1 MRAIMSKI
9 TPRNELK
16 ATVDRLKREGK
27 KVVFTNGCFDIL
39 HAGHTRYLREARK
52 LGDALIL
59 ALNSDTSVRSIKGP
73 MRPIVPEAERAEV
86 VASLDSVDYVTV
98 FDELTP
104 LELIEFLRPDVIVKG
119 GDWAEKD
126 IVGAET
132 VRKWGGRV
140 AIMPEIEGA
149 STTNIIDKVLQVYRS
164 ADEAGKKG

>member
-1 MRAIMSKI
+1 MSKI

-16 ATVDRLKREGK
+16 AKVERLKREGK

-59 ALNSDTSVRSIKGP
+59 ALNSDSSVRSIKGP

-86 VASLDSVDYVTV
+86 VAALDSVDYVTV

-126 IVGAET
+126 IVGAEA

-164 ADEAGKKG
+164 GDEAGKRG

>member
-1 MRAIMSKI
+1 MSKI

-52 LGDALIL
+52 LGDVLIL
-59 ALNSDTSVRSIKGP
+59 ALNSDSSVRSIKGP

-86 VASLDSVDYVTV
+86 VAALDSVDYVTV

-164 ADEAGKKG
+164 GDEAGKRG

>member
-1 MRAIMSKI
+1 MSKI

-59 ALNSDTSVRSIKGP
+59 ALNSDSSVRSLKGP

-86 VASLDSVDYVTV
+86 VGALDSVDYVTV

-119 GDWAEKD
+119 GDWSEKD

-140 AIMPEIEGA
+140 AIMPQIEGA

>member
-1 MRAIMSKI
+1 MNKI
-9 TPRNELK
+9 TSRNELK

-39 HAGHTRYLREARK
+39 HAGHTRYLRQARK

-59 ALNSDTSVRSIKGP
+59 ALNSDSSVRSIKGP

-104 LELIEFLRPDVIVKG
+104 LELIEYLRPDVIVKG

-126 IVGAET
+126 IVGAES

-140 AIMPEIEGA
+140 AIMSEIEGA
-149 STTNIIDKVLQVYRS
+149 STTNIIEKVLQVYRS
-164 ADEAGKKG
+164 SDGSGKTG

>member
-1 MRAIMSKI
+1 MSKI

-16 ATVDRLKREGK
+16 ATVERLKREGK

-59 ALNSDTSVRSIKGP
+59 ALNSDSSVRSIKGP

-104 LELIEFLRPDVIVKG
+104 LELIEYLRPDVIVKG

-126 IVGAET
+126 IVGAES

-140 AIMPEIEGA
+140 AVMPEIVGA

-164 ADEAGKKG
+164 GDGEGKAG

>member
-1 MRAIMSKI
+1 MSKI

-16 ATVDRLKREGK
+16 ATVERLKREGK

-52 LGDALIL
+52 MGDAMIL
-59 ALNSDTSVRSIKGP
+59 ALNSDSSVRSIKGP

-86 VASLDSVDYVTV
+86 VAALDSVDYVTV

>member
-1 MRAIMSKI
+1 MSKI

-16 ATVDRLKREGK
+16 AKIDRLKREGK

-52 LGDALIL
+52 LGDTLIL
-59 ALNSDTSVRSIKGP
+59 ALNSDSSVRSIKGP

-86 VASLDSVDYVTV
+86 VAALDSVDYVTV

-119 GDWAEKD
+119 GDWADKD
-126 IVGAET
+126 IVGAEA

-149 STTNIIDKVLQVYRS
+149 STTNIIDKVLQAYRS
-164 ADEAGKKG
+164 ADEAGKGG

>member
-1 MRAIMSKI
+1 MSKI

-59 ALNSDTSVRSIKGP
+59 ALNSDSSVRSIKGP

-86 VASLDSVDYVTV
+86 VAALDSVDYVTV

-164 ADEAGKKG
+164 GDEAEKRG

>member
-1 MRAIMSKI
+1 MNKI

-16 ATVDRLKREGK
+16 AKIDRLKREGK

-59 ALNSDTSVRSIKGP
+59 ALNSDSSVRSIKGP

-104 LELIEFLRPDVIVKG
+104 LELIEFLQPDVIVKG

-126 IVGAET
+126 IVGAKA

-164 ADEAGKKG
+164 GDGAGKEH

>member
-1 MRAIMSKI
+1 MSKI

-52 LGDALIL
+52 MGDALIL
-59 ALNSDTSVRSIKGP
+59 ALNSDSSVRSIKGP

-86 VASLDSVDYVTV
+86 VASLDSVDYVTI

-119 GDWAEKD
+119 GDWSEKD

-140 AIMPEIEGA
+140 AIMPQIEGA
-149 STTNIIDKVLQVYRS
+149 STTNIIDKVLQIHRS
-164 ADEAGKKG
+164 ADEAGKRG

>member
-1 MRAIMSKI
+1 MSKI

-52 LGDALIL
+52 MGDTLIL
-59 ALNSDTSVRSIKGP
+59 ALNSDSSVRSLKGP

>member
-1 MRAIMSKI
+1 MSKI

-59 ALNSDTSVRSIKGP
+59 ALNSDSSVRSIKGP

>member
-1 MRAIMSKI
+1 MNKI

-39 HAGHTRYLREARK
+39 HAGHTRYLRDARK

-59 ALNSDTSVRSIKGP
+59 ALNSDSSVRSIKGP

-104 LELIEFLRPDVIVKG
+104 LELIEFLQPDVIVKG

-126 IVGAET
+126 IVGAKA

-164 ADEAGKKG
+164 GDGAGKED

>member
-1 MRAIMSKI
+1 MNKI
-9 TPRNELK
+9 TPRNDLK
-16 ATVDRLKREGK
+16 SQVDRLKREGK

-52 LGDALIL
+52 LGDVLIL
-59 ALNSDTSVRSIKGP
+59 ALNSDSSVRSIKGP

-86 VASLDSVDYVTV
+86 VAALDSVDYVTV

-126 IVGAET
+126 IVGAES

-164 ADEAGKKG
+164 DDEAGKRG

>member
-1 MRAIMSKI
+1 MSKI

-16 ATVDRLKREGK
+16 VTVDRLKREGK

-59 ALNSDTSVRSIKGP
+59 ALNSDSSVRSIKGP

-86 VASLDSVDYVTV
+86 AAALDSVDYVTV

-164 ADEAGKKG
+164 GNEAGKRD

>member
-1 MRAIMSKI
+1 MSKI

-16 ATVDRLKREGK
+16 AKIDRLKREGK

-59 ALNSDTSVRSIKGP
+59 ALNSDSSVRSIKGP

-86 VASLDSVDYVTV
+86 VAALDSVDYVTV

-119 GDWAEKD
+119 GDWADKD
-126 IVGAET
+126 IVGAEA

-164 ADEAGKKG
+164 ADEAGKRS

>member
-1 MRAIMSKI
+1 MSKI
-9 TPRNELK
+9 IPRNELK
-16 ATVDRLKREGK
+16 AEVDRLKREGK

-59 ALNSDTSVRSIKGP
+59 ALNSDSSVRSIKGP

-86 VASLDSVDYVTV
+86 VAALDSVDYVTV

-164 ADEAGKKG
+164 GDEAGKRG

>member
-1 MRAIMSKI
+1 MSKI

-39 HAGHTRYLREARK
+39 HAGHTRYLREAKK

-59 ALNSDTSVRSIKGP
+59 ALNSDSSVRSIKGP

-86 VASLDSVDYVTV
+86 VAALDSVDYVTV

-119 GDWAEKD
+119 GDWADKD
-126 IVGAET
+126 IVGAEA

-164 ADEAGKKG
+164 ADEAGKRS

>member
-1 MRAIMSKI
+1 MSKI

-16 ATVDRLKREGK
+16 ATVERLKREGK

-59 ALNSDTSVRSIKGP
+59 ALNSDSSVRSIKGP
-73 MRPIVPEAERAEV
+73 MRPIVPESERAEV
-86 VASLDSVDYVTV
+86 VGALDSVDYVTV

-119 GDWAEKD
+119 GDWSEKD

>member
-1 MRAIMSKI
+1 MSKI

-16 ATVDRLKREGK
+16 AIVERLKREGK

-59 ALNSDTSVRSIKGP
+59 ALNSDSSVRSIKGP

-104 LELIEFLRPDVIVKG
+104 LELIEYLRPDVIVKG

-126 IVGAET
+126 IVGAEA
-132 VRKWGGRV
+132 VGKWGGRV
-140 AIMPEIEGA
+140 AVMPEIEGA

-164 ADEAGKKG
+164 GSGAGKAG

>member
-1 MRAIMSKI
+1 MSKI

-59 ALNSDTSVRSIKGP
+59 ALNSDSSVRSIKGP

-86 VASLDSVDYVTV
+86 VAALDSVDYVTV

-149 STTNIIDKVLQVYRS
+149 TTTNIIDKVLQVYRS
-164 ADEAGKKG
+164 GDEAGKRG

>member
-1 MRAIMSKI
+1 MSKI

-16 ATVDRLKREGK
+16 ATVERLKREGK

-52 LGDALIL
+52 MGDALIL
-59 ALNSDTSVRSIKGP
+59 ALNSDSSVRSIKGP

-140 AIMPEIEGA
+140 AIMPQIEGA

>member
-1 MRAIMSKI
+1 MSKI

-59 ALNSDTSVRSIKGP
+59 ALNSDSSVRSIKGP

-104 LELIEFLRPDVIVKG
+104 LELIEYLRPDVIVKG

-126 IVGAET
+126 IVGAEA
-132 VRKWGGRV
+132 VGKWGGRV
-140 AIMPEIEGA
+140 AVMPEIEGA

-164 ADEAGKKG
+164 GSGAGKAG

>member
-1 MRAIMSKI
+1 MNKI

-39 HAGHTRYLREARK
+39 HAGHTRYLRDARK

-59 ALNSDTSVRSIKGP
+59 ALNSDSSVRSIKGP

-104 LELIEFLRPDVIVKG
+104 LELIEFLQPDVIVKG

-126 IVGAET
+126 IVGAEA

-164 ADEAGKKG
+164 GDGAGKED

>member
-1 MRAIMSKI
+1 MSKI

-16 ATVDRLKREGK
+16 TTVDRLKREGK

-59 ALNSDTSVRSIKGP
+59 ALNSDSSVRSIKGP

-86 VASLDSVDYVTV
+86 VGALDSVDYVTV

-164 ADEAGKKG
+164 ADEAGKKC